1 MMKVVVASGHLT
13 DQPDRKSPRFPES
26 AVVRVRRQI
35 ARALDEIGLARGD
48 LLICGGARG
57 ADLLAAEEAL
67 RRGASVRL
75 CLASV
80 RSSFVAESVALAGTD
95 WAERFDTVAKCSEMR
110 VVPTPPDGTSVYEA
124 TNDWMISLALA
135 EPADERHALLVWDG
149 RQGDGAGGTGH
160 FSERASSAGLPLVVI
175 HPL

>member
-1 MMKVVVASGHLT
+1 MKVVVASGHLT
-13 DQPDRKSPRFPES
+13 DRPDRASPRFPES

-35 ARALDEIGLARGD
+35 ARALDEIGLGRGD

-75 CLASV
+75 CLAGP
-80 RSSFVAESVALAGTD
+80 RASFVPESVALAGTD
-95 WAERFDTVAKCSEMR
+95 WSERFDHVASCSDLR
-110 VVPTPPDGTSVYEA
+110 VVPAVPAGANVYEA
-124 TNDWMISLALA
+124 TNDWMITLALA

-160 FSERASSAGLPLVVI
+160 FGERASSAGLPLTVI

>member
-1 MMKVVVASGHLT
+1 MKVVVASGHLT
-13 DQPDRKSPRFPES
+13 DRPDRASPRFPES
-26 AVVRVRRQI
+26 AVPRVRRQI

-75 CLASV
+75 CLASP
-80 RSSFVAESVALAGTD
+80 RASFVPESVALAGTD
-95 WAERFDTVAKCSEMR
+95 WSDRFDTVAKCSEIR
-110 VVPTPPDGTSVYEA
+110 VVPPPPEDTSVYEA
-124 TNDWMISLALA
+124 TNDWMLEQALA

-149 RQGDGAGGTGH
+149 RPGDGAGGTGH